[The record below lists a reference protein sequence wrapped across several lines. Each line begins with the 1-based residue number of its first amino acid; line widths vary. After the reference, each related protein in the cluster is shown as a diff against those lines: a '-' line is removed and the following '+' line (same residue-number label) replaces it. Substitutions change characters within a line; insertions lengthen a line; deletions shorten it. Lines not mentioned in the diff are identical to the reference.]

1 MDKADALKYIET
13 KGDSK
18 FVVRTEEEDATFLT
32 NHAKEVEE
40 KTIGP
45 KISELHSRYD
55 SDIFAVTGLK
65 KETTEKTYDFVK
77 RVMAEFKTK
86 AEKSSVLETEIADL
100 KKQIINGT
108 SDKKTLEDLA
118 AVQKAYKE
126 LEDNKTKEITTLKTE
141 HEKFRMKADILSART
156 GLVFKKNIPEAAINS
171 LVDQVV
177 NDLINVGV
185 YQDNKLV
192 FLENGVP
199 KRNAHNALN
208 PYTANDL
215 LKERLKD
222 VLDVG
227 RKIDGGPDV
236 NKELTKEFDTKTGKL
251 TKIAMVIPD
260 SVKSKEDLS
269 RYLIEAKLLRGTE
282 EYSLAYKEYSA
293 NLPMR

>member
-1 MDKADALKYIET
+1 MDKTEALKYIET
-13 KGDSK
+13 QGDKK
-18 FVVRTEEEDATFLT
+18 FVVRTEEEETIFLT

-40 KTIGP
+40 KNIGP
-45 KISELHSRYD
+45 KIGEVHSRYD
-55 SDIFAVTGLK
+55 EDIFAVTGLK
-65 KETTEKTYDFVK
+65 KNPTEKTYDFVK
-77 RVMAEFKTK
+77 RVMGEFKTK
-86 AEKSSVLETEIADL
+86 AEKSSVLEKEIGDL
-100 KKQIINGT
+100 KKQIADGT
-108 SDKKTLEDLA
+108 GDKKTLADLE

-126 LEDNKTKEITTLKTE
+126 LEDTKNKEVNTLKTE
-141 HEKFRMKADILSART
+141 HEKFRMKADILSARS

-177 NDLINVGV
+177 NDLINVGA

-199 KRNAHNALN
+199 KRNPHNALN

-222 VLDVG
+222 VLDAG
-227 RKIDGGPDV
+227 RKIEGGPDID
-236 NKELTKEFDTKTGKL
+236 KELTKEFDKTGKL

-260 SVKSKEDLS
+260 SVKTKESLS
-269 RYLIEAKLLRGTE
+269 RYLIEAGLLRGTE
-282 EYSLAYKEYSA
+282 EYTLAYKEYSA

>member
-1 MDKADALKYIET
+1 MDKTEALKYIET
-13 KGDSK
+13 QGDKK
-18 FVVRTEEEDATFLT
+18 FVVRTEEEETVFLT

-40 KTIGP
+40 KNIGP
-45 KISELHSRYD
+45 KIGEVHSRYD
-55 SDIFAVTGLK
+55 EDIFAVTGLK
-65 KETTEKTYDFVK
+65 KNPTEKTYDFVK
-77 RVMAEFKTK
+77 RVMGEFKTK
-86 AEKSSVLETEIADL
+86 AEKSSVLEKEIGDL
-100 KKQIINGT
+100 KKQIADGT
-108 SDKKTLEDLA
+108 GDKKTLADLE

-126 LEDNKTKEITTLKTE
+126 LEDTKNKEVNTLKTE
-141 HEKFRMKADILSART
+141 HEKFRMKADILSARS

-177 NDLINVGV
+177 NDLINVGA

-199 KRNAHNALN
+199 KRNPHNALN

-222 VLDVG
+222 VLDAG
-227 RKIDGGPDV
+227 RKIEGGPDID
-236 NKELTKEFDTKTGKL
+236 KELTKEFDKTGKL

-260 SVKSKEDLS
+260 SVKTKENLS
-269 RYLIEAKLLRGTE
+269 RYLIEAGLLRGTE
-282 EYSLAYKEYSA
+282 EYTLAYKEYSA